1 MGEEKWNKELWEN
14 RSGGGVMTG
23 LKKIKVIKINKQKE
37 VRPRIDKTILNSK
50 SHARDVNYPRFLV
63 VLQSYSNKN
72 QNGAG
77 MKADISIIDIE
88 FDSTHLWTYVF

>member
-1 MGEEKWNKELWEN
+1 
-14 RSGGGVMTG
+14 MTG